1 MLKKKVLAAAVA
13 SFGLAMPVAHADEAA
28 SPITGNLTFT
38 TDYIVR
44 GLTQTGNSPALQ
56 GTLEYGHSSGLYI

>member
-1 MLKKKVLAAAVA
+1 MLKKKALAAAIA
-13 SFGLAMPVAHADEAA
+13 SLGLAMPVAHAEEAA

-38 TDYIVR
+38 TDYITR

-56 GTLEYGHSSGLYI
+56 AP